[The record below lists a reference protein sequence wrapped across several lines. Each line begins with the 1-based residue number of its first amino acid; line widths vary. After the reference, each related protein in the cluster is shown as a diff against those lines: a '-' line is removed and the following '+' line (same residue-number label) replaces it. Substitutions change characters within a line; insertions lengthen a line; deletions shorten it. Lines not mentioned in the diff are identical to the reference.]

1 MILYFAN
8 RKMQILGQ
16 ASTTLPDGFVIM
28 EDLKTEDVDSGI
40 ASFECTISY
49 ATEKRSKIEEM
60 MQAGNYILRSHN
72 GENEF
77 YTIVDY
83 EGDAKEQTVHVY
95 AEDAGLDLLNEI
107 AGEFAS
113 DAAHDAE
120 WYINK
125 YIVDSGFE
133 IGINEIPSDSVRTLS
148 WDGEST
154 VTERLASIANSFGG
168 YEVSYS
174 FDIEKL
180 EVKRKYINF
189 HAKRGK
195 DDSAQLRLNREID
208 NIRTIQSIA
217 NLATALRVTGGVPE
231 SEDAEE
237 EMPPITL
244 VGYEYDDGDIFVGE
258 DGVLRSREALKKW
271 SRYIWNKEP
280 GLVGGAYEG
289 HIAKWYS
296 YETTS
301 QAELC
306 AHAVAE
312 LKRVCDMEVNYEVEI
327 NRLPDNVKIG
337 DRVEVVDE
345 AGKLFLSTRIL
356 VLETSVVEQ
365 TQNATL
371 GEHLLKTSGIH
382 DKVFAMAATLSN
394 VLQTTERTKQSIV
407 YVKGVADAA
416 NGKADAAQNTAQ
428 SAQNT
433 ANAAQDTANEANQT
447 ATQAKQEV
455 SDAEKVATNYIDAIE
470 TGLVI
475 GNMTADVLGNNVL
488 IDSDSVDI
496 RHGDTILASYSAAK
510 IELGKNS
517 TESIIS
523 LCGDNAT
530 IKYKDFGA
538 SEVIEI
544 ESKGIRLSA
553 DVDSSLTVLPT
564 AITGMASRVGL
575 EGVNGADLYTEK
587 GVLSVRSLDG
597 DVQIYSTNG
606 DVYIDGSHIYL
617 DCDAIKLNG
626 TPLTAITSTSVT
638 GKSKATAD
646 SAVGVIASLSLAA
659 GTYLV
664 LGHAMI
670 PTPNSPT
677 NVARKI
683 CISTTTSF
691 NNANASGCASVPA
704 FSTSLNCWALLTLTA
719 TTIVYLL
726 GYHQNGSSQT
736 ITNGNLAAIK
746 LA

>member
-16 ASTTLPDGFVIM
+16 ASTALPDGFVIM
-28 EDLKTEDVDSGI
+28 DDLKTEEVDSGI

-49 ATEKRSKIEEM
+49 ATESCSKIEEM
-60 MQAGNYILRSHN
+60 MQAGNYILRSHD

-77 YTIVDY
+77 YTIIDY

-113 DAAHDAE
+113 DAAHNAE

-174 FDIEKL
+174 FDIDRL
-180 EVKRKYINF
+180 EVKRKFINF
-189 HAKRGK
+189 HAKRGE
-195 DDSAQLRLNREID
+195 DNSAQLRLNREID

-371 GEHLLKTSGIH
+371 GEHLLKTSGIS
-382 DKVFAMAATLSN
+382 DKVFAMAENLTN
-394 VLQTTERTKQSIV
+394 VLRTTEQTKQSIV

-470 TGLVI
+470 SGLVI

-496 RHGDTILASYSAAK
+496 RHGDTILASYSATK

-538 SEVIEI
+538 SKVIEI
-544 ESKGIRLSA
+544 ESKGVELRSDEDNYL
-553 DVDSSLTVLPT
+553 VVLQT
-564 AITGMASRVGL
+564 AITGIGTRIGFSAEDGLSLSTNTNTIDISTSNGSIYLSAPNTDIGISASEIFLDGTIYSEDHIFLRTPYTGTWSRGMFWKSHDLTTTLGGIGATGSSSGNLDYVYIGT
-575 EGVNGADLYTEK
+575 GYANAPFRFDIADKAMYCAGSGTFVNG
-587 GVLSVRSLDG
+587 
-597 DVQIYSTNG
+597 I
-606 DVYIDGSHIYL
+606 HI
-617 DCDAIKLNG
+617 G
-626 TPLTAITSTSVT
+626 
-638 GKSKATAD
+638 GE
-646 SAVGVIASLSLAA
+646 AVG
-659 GTYLV
+659 TYPY
-664 LGHAMI
+664 I
-670 PTPNSPT
+670 Y
-677 NVARKI
+677 
-683 CISTTTSF
+683 
-691 NNANASGCASVPA
+691 ASGKVLYIRCGETYWA
-704 FSTSLNCWALLTLTA
+704 FGETGMTK
-719 TTIVYLL
+719 
-726 GYHQNGSSQT
+726 NGVT
-736 ITNGNLAAIK
+736 KIT
-746 LA
+746 